1 MGNVISIISDSTAS
15 NVASNRLGPGSFTG
29 DTNVEFTFV
38 GSVNGSLNASTF
50 PSPGHSASQD
60 LVRGVEELV
69 SATIGHEEAG
79 RVSLAVGM
87 RPRVDIITDIECPTT
102 LTYEAGT
109 TCLHF
114 VIEVPLTIANGPDEY
129 FVKDAMKS
137 KLLEATNLSG
147 SLYDAVRIVNDET
160 AFIGIGKPGAGET
173 NSVEGA

>member
-38 GSVNGSLNASTF
+38 GSVSGSLNASTF

-87 RPRVDIITDIECPTT
+87 RPRVDIITDIGKSFSHLYLCSFTKQSYTKYPWH
-102 LTYEAGT
+102 LMSFF
-109 TCLHF
+109 L
-114 VIEVPLTIANGPDEY
+114 IRMPDH
-129 FVKDAMKS
+129 S
-137 KLLEATNLSG
+137 N
-147 SLYDAVRIVNDET
+147 I
-160 AFIGIGKPGAGET
+160 
-173 NSVEGA
+173 